1 LTPEQIAW
9 INFQKAERG
18 FATASDVVRDMI
30 REKQEERWRR
40 LEKEF
45 EEMSKRDGAPGPE
58 PVDEIVAV
66 CRQVK
71 RKLLKQKTGFGR
83 GSGVSAEKGISGA
96 VPAIGN
102 EPGRSILPIVSA
114 APVRAPG
121 IVLFLTFLA

>member
-1 LTPEQIAW
+1 MVILAKNPMAGHHYGMVKTLNISLTPEQVAW
-9 INFQKAERG
+9 INSQKAERG

-71 RKLLKQKTGFGR
+71 RKLLKQR
-83 GSGVSAEKGISGA
+83 EAA
-96 VPAIGN
+96 R
-102 EPGRSILPIVSA
+102 RS
-114 APVRAPG
+114 
-121 IVLFLTFLA
+121 

>member
-1 LTPEQIAW
+1 MVILAKNPTAGYLYGMVKTLNISLTPEQVAW

-71 RKLLKQKTGFGR
+71 RKLLKQR
-83 GSGVSAEKGISGA
+83 EAA
-96 VPAIGN
+96 R
-102 EPGRSILPIVSA
+102 RS
-114 APVRAPG
+114 
-121 IVLFLTFLA
+121 

>member
-1 LTPEQIAW
+1 
-9 INFQKAERG
+9 
-18 FATASDVVRDMI
+18 MI

-71 RKLLKQKTGFGR
+71 RKLLKQR
-83 GSGVSAEKGISGA
+83 EAA
-96 VPAIGN
+96 R
-102 EPGRSILPIVSA
+102 RS
-114 APVRAPG
+114 
-121 IVLFLTFLA
+121 